1 MAELLMS
8 PFALALGAV
17 WGALL
22 AGSGAVAAL
31 AHRRGPGTCAELV
44 ARTRTWWWILGLVS
58 AALLLGSGATILL
71 VAAVS
76 FLAFREFHAIVP
88 IRMADR
94 ALLALAYLAIPI
106 QYGFIWMGW
115 YGMFA
120 IFVPVYAFIVLAA
133 AAAVLGETRGFLRA
147 SGQLHWALMLTV
159 YCIGHLAFLAVLPL
173 ARPVAAGGAG
183 LLLFVL
189 LIVQGNDVLQYLWG
203 RTLGARPIVPR
214 VSPGKTWAGFLGGM
228 ACSAL
233 LAGLIGPWLTPMAWL
248 PAAGLGALLAL
259 AGFAGDILMSA
270 IKRDL
275 GLKDTGTALPG
286 HGGVLDRL
294 DSLTLAAPLAF
305 HVIRY
310 FYGA

>member
-1 MAELLMS
+1 MTELLLS
-8 PFALALGAV
+8 PFGIALGAA

-22 AGSGAVAAL
+22 AGSGTVAAL
-31 AHRRGPGTCAELV
+31 ARRRGREACAELV
-44 ARTRTWWWILGLVS
+44 ARTRTWWWILALVS
-58 AALLLGSGATILL
+58 AALLLGETATILL

-88 IRMADR
+88 IRLADR
-94 ALLALAYLAIPI
+94 ALLGLAYLAIPI
-106 QYGFIWMGW
+106 QYVFIAMGW

-120 IFVPVYAFIVLAA
+120 IFVPVYAFVVLAA
-133 AAAVLGETRGFLRA
+133 AAAVLGQTQGFLRA
-147 SGQLHWALMLTV
+147 SSQLHWALMLTV
-159 YCIGHLAFLAVLPL
+159 YCLGHLAFLAVLPL
-173 ARPVAAGGAG
+173 AHPVAAGGAG
-183 LLLFVL
+183 LLFFVL

-203 RTLGARPIVPR
+203 RSLGARAIVPR
-214 VSPGKTWAGFLGGM
+214 VSPGKTWAGFLGGL
-228 ACSAL
+228 ASSAV
-233 LAGLIGPWLTPMAWL
+233 LAGLIGPWLTPLGWL
-248 PAAGLGALLAL
+248 PSAGLGALLAL

-275 GLKDTGTALPG
+275 GRKDTGSALPG

-305 HVIRY
+305 HVIRF